1 MKIFMQDLEL
11 AFSELN
17 DANYSDE
24 VYLAFDNMLSKLKED
39 ERGYVHFKKVEE
51 FYFDGLTNDDKQT
64 LKKEI
69 NNVGGCVKQVRLS

>member
-39 ERGYVHFKKVEE
+39 ERGYVHFK
-51 FYFDGLTNDDKQT
+51 
-64 LKKEI
+64 
-69 NNVGGCVKQVRLS
+69 R

>member
-69 NNVGGCVKQVRLS
+69 NKYFVA

>member
-11 AFSELN
+11 AFSGLN

-69 NNVGGCVKQVRLS
+69 NKYIVA